1 MSFKGNKQEIRKLV
15 IMFVYA
21 GASDLSRLSHGHAI
35 PSEKGV
41 YDSFTLR
48 IFCFRRDDVLRLLLP
63 ASVYLICL

>member
-21 GASDLSRLSHGHAI
+21 GASDLSHGHAI

-48 IFCFRRDDVLRLLLP
+48 IFCFQRDEVLRLLLP